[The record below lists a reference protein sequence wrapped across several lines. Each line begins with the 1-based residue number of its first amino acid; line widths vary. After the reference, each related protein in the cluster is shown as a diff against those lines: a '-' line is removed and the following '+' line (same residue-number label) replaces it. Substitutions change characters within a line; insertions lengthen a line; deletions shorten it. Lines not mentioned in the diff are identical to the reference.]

1 MACWVTF
8 SNIFTVFFFFF
19 SGGDEKEQFDLRPF
33 SVSVELEGCVL

>member
-8 SNIFTVFFFFF
+8 SNIFTVFFF